1 MGQWILHIP
10 NIVEGSIQ
18 LLADG
23 KSMREI
29 ALELKISVKT
39 VETHRR
45 QIAEKLGVRTIAQL
59 TKYAILEGLT
69 SLQI

>member
-1 MGQWILHIP
+1 MLL
-10 NIVEGSIQ
+10 Q

-23 KSMREI
+23 KSMGEI

-45 QIAEKLGVRTIAQL
+45 QIREKLGIQTIAQL

>member
-39 VETHRR
+39 VETRRR
-45 QIAEKLGVRTIAQL
+45 QITEKLGVRTIAQL